1 MAEKKTA
8 KSVKSTKPVRK
19 TKTVKTTKAA
29 KPVKKTK
36 TVKATKTAKPVRT
49 TKTVKTTKPV
59 RTPKTARTTRAVK
72 SVKSVEAIKPV
83 IAPSGTRVTYDVDAY
98 SPPQIAA
105 RLDVVAG
112 VKAKDSPASTFWLGV
127 NAGVF
132 IALGAQFATLVVS
145 DSGLHA
151 GLTAV
156 VGAIVFCLGLIMVVV
171 GGAELF
177 TGNCMVVIGYLDK
190 RITTRRIVNHW
201 SISLIGNFVG
211 SLIVVFLVYKSQQ
224 FPFYDYVVGGKALLI
239 ANKKVNLTFTNAFS
253 KAVLCN
259 AMVCMAVW
267 VCFSARNVADKIMT
281 LIFPIAGFV
290 ASGFEHLVANM
301 YFIPMGIL
309 LKSKPEVV
317 AAAEKM
323 AGKTLDLSNL
333 TWKGFIVINQFPV
346 FLGNVFGGV
355 LLAGVA
361 FWFIYLRPKLNF
373 SFTIKED
380 FKR

>member
-1 MAEKKTA
+1 MAENKTG
-8 KSVKSTKPVRK
+8 
-19 TKTVKTTKAA
+19 
-29 KPVKKTK
+29 K
-36 TVKATKTAKPVRT
+36 TVKATKPVKTAKTVRTSKAVKAAKSVKTKRATRT
-49 TKTVKTTKPV
+49 TKAV
-59 RTPKTARTTRAVK
+59 RSVK
-72 SVKSVEAIKPV
+72 SVKTKDIKAATPAV
-83 IAPSGTRVTYDVDAY
+83 APPTPRVVYDVDAY
-98 SPPQIAA
+98 SPQQIAA
-105 RLDVVAG
+105 RLDAVAA
-112 VKAKDSPASTFWLGV
+112 VKAKDSPAVTFWLGV

-156 VGAIVFCLGLIMVVV
+156 VGAICFCLGLIMVVV

-177 TGNCMVVIGYLDK
+177 TGNCMIFIGYLEK
-190 RITTRRIVNHW
+190 RITTKRICNHW
-201 SISLIGNFVG
+201 NISLIGNFVG
-211 SLIVVFLVYKSQQ
+211 SLIVVAFVYKAHQ
-224 FPFYDYVVGGKALLI
+224 FSFFDYMVGGKALLI
-239 ANKKVNLTFTNAFS
+239 ANKKVNLTFSVAFS

-281 LIFPIAGFV
+281 LVFPIAGFV

-301 YFIPMGIL
+301 YFIPMGII
-309 LKSKPEVV
+309 LKGHPEVV

-333 TWKGFIVINQFPV
+333 TWKGFFVINQFPV
-346 FLGNVFGGV
+346 LLGNVFGGI

-373 SFTIKED
+373 TFTIKED
-380 FKR
+380 FKKD

>member
-1 MAEKKTA
+1 
-8 KSVKSTKPVRK
+8 
-19 TKTVKTTKAA
+19 
-29 KPVKKTK
+29 
-36 TVKATKTAKPVRT
+36 
-49 TKTVKTTKPV
+49 
-59 RTPKTARTTRAVK
+59 
-72 SVKSVEAIKPV
+72 
-83 IAPSGTRVTYDVDAY
+83 
-98 SPPQIAA
+98 
-105 RLDVVAG
+105 
-112 VKAKDSPASTFWLGV
+112 TFLLGV

-132 IALGAQFATLVVS
+132 IALGAQFATLVIS

-177 TGNCMVVIGYLDK
+177 TGNCMIFIGYLDK
-190 RITTRRIVNHW
+190 RITTRRIFDHW
-201 SISLIGNFVG
+201 TISLIGNLVG
-211 SLIVVFLVYKSQQ
+211 SLLVVYFVYKAQQ
-224 FPFYDYVVGGKALLI
+224 FAFYDYMVGGKALLI

-281 LIFPIAGFV
+281 LVFPIAGFV

-301 YFIPMGIL
+301 YFIPMGIF
-309 LKSKPEVV
+309 LKGNPEVV

-355 LLAGVA
+355 VLAGVA

>member
-1 MAEKKTA
+1 MAENKTGKTVKATKSVKAVKTVRTSKAVKTA
-8 KSVKSTKPVRK
+8 KSVKTKKATR
-19 TKTVKTTKAA
+19 TTKA
-29 KPVKKTK
+29 
-36 TVKATKTAKPVRT
+36 VRS
-49 TKTVKTTKPV
+49 
-59 RTPKTARTTRAVK
+59 VK
-72 SVKSVEAIKPV
+72 SVKTKDIKAAIPTVVPKSTKV
-83 IAPSGTRVTYDVDAY
+83 VYDIDAY
-98 SPPQIAA
+98 SPQQIAA
-105 RLDVVAG
+105 RLDAVAA
-112 VKAKDSPASTFWLGV
+112 VKAKDSPAVTFWLGV

-132 IALGAQFATLVVS
+132 IALGAQFATLVIS

-156 VGAIVFCLGLIMVVV
+156 VGAICFCLGLIMVVV

-177 TGNCMVVIGYLDK
+177 TGNCMIFIGYLEK
-190 RITTRRIVNHW
+190 RITTRRIFDHW
-201 SISLIGNFVG
+201 TISLIGNFVG
-211 SLIVVFLVYKSQQ
+211 SLIVVYFVYKAHQ
-224 FPFYDYVVGGKALLI
+224 FSFYDYMVGGKALLI
-239 ANKKVNLTFTNAFS
+239 ANKKVNLTFTAAFS

-281 LIFPIAGFV
+281 LVFPIAGFV

-301 YFIPMGIL
+301 YFIPMGII
-309 LKSKPEVV
+309 LKGQPEVV

-333 TWKGFIVINQFPV
+333 TWKGFFVINQIPV
-346 FLGNVFGGV
+346 FIGNVVGGI

-373 SFTIKED
+373 TFTIKED
-380 FKR
+380 FKKE

>member
-1 MAEKKTA
+1 MAENKTGKTVKAKKT
-8 KSVKSTKPVRK
+8 VKAA
-19 TKTVKTTKAA
+19 KTVKTTKAVKAA
-29 KPVKKTK
+29 KPVKTK
-36 TVKATKTAKPVRT
+36 RATRT
-49 TKTVKTTKPV
+49 TKTARSVKKKEVQAVVPT
-59 RTPKTARTTRAVK
+59 TPKV
-72 SVKSVEAIKPV
+72 V
-83 IAPSGTRVTYDVDAY
+83 YDVDAY
-98 SPPQIAA
+98 SPQKIAA
-105 RLDVVAG
+105 RLDAVAA
-112 VKAKDSPASTFWLGV
+112 VKAKDSPAVTFWLGV

-132 IALGAQFATLVVS
+132 IALGAQFATLVIS

-156 VGAIVFCLGLIMVVV
+156 VGAICFCLGLIMVVV

-177 TGNCMVVIGYLDK
+177 TGNCMIFIGYMEK
-190 RITTRRIVNHW
+190 RITTRRIVDHW
-201 SISLIGNFVG
+201 TISLIGNFVG
-211 SLIVVFLVYKSQQ
+211 SLIVVYFVYKAHQ
-224 FPFYDYVVGGKALLI
+224 FSFYDYMVGGKALLI
-239 ANKKVNLTFTNAFS
+239 ANKKVNLTFSVAFS

-281 LIFPIAGFV
+281 LVFPIAGFV

-301 YFIPMGIL
+301 YFIPMGII

-333 TWKGFIVINQFPV
+333 TWKGFFVINQIPV
-346 FLGNVFGGV
+346 FIGNVLGGV
-355 LLAGVA
+355 LLAGIA

-373 SFTIKED
+373 TFTIKED
-380 FKR
+380 FKKE

>member
-1 MAEKKTA
+1 MAEN
-8 KSVKSTKPVRK
+8 
-19 TKTVKTTKAA
+19 KTVKTVKAA
-29 KPVKKTK
+29 KPVKTAKTIRTSKAVKSAK
-36 TVKATKTAKPVRT
+36 TVKATKPVKTAKTVRT
-49 TKTVKTTKPV
+49 TK
-59 RTPKTARTTRAVK
+59 AVK
-72 SVKSVEAIKPV
+72 SVKTVKTKVIKVAKPAEAPRSPKV
-83 IAPSGTRVTYDVDAY
+83 VYDIDAY
-98 SPPQIAA
+98 SPQQIAA
-105 RLDVVAG
+105 RIDAVAA
-112 VKAKDSPASTFWLGV
+112 VKAKDSPAVTFWLGV

-132 IALGAQFATLVVS
+132 IALGAQFATLVIC

-156 VGAIVFCLGLIMVVV
+156 IAGIVFCLGLILVVV

-177 TGNCMVVIGYLDK
+177 TGNCMIFIGYMEK
-190 RITTRRIVNHW
+190 RITTRRIFDHW
-201 SISLIGNFVG
+201 TISLIGNFVG
-211 SLIVVFLVYKSQQ
+211 SLIVVFFVYKAHQ
-224 FPFYDYVVGGKALLI
+224 FSFYEYMVGGKALLI
-239 ANKKVNLTFTNAFS
+239 ANKKVNLTFPAAFS

-281 LIFPIAGFV
+281 LVFPIAGFV

-301 YFIPMGIL
+301 YFIPMGII
-309 LKSKPEVV
+309 LKGQPEVV

-333 TWKGFIVINQFPV
+333 TWKGFFVINQFPV
-346 FLGNVFGGV
+346 FIGNVVGGI

-373 SFTIKED
+373 TFTIKED
-380 FKR
+380 FKKE

>member
-1 MAEKKTA
+1 MAEKKTG
-8 KSVKSTKPVRK
+8 
-19 TKTVKTTKAA
+19 
-29 KPVKKTK
+29 
-36 TVKATKTAKPVRT
+36 KTA
-49 TKTVKTTKPV
+49 
-59 RTPKTARTTRAVK
+59 KTARTTRAAKPVKTTKTARIKKVAKPVK
-72 SVKSVEAIKPV
+72 STKTVKTAKAVKPV
-83 IAPSGTRVTYDVDAY
+83 RSVKATKPVEIPKKVNTVYDIDAY

-105 RLDVVAG
+105 RIDAVTA
-112 VKAKDSPASTFWLGV
+112 VKAKDSAVNTFLLGV
-127 NAGVF
+127 NAGAF
-132 IALGAQFATLVVS
+132 IALGAQFATLVIS

-151 GLTAV
+151 GLTSV

-177 TGNCMVVIGYLDK
+177 TGNCMIFIGYMEK
-190 RITTRRIVNHW
+190 RIPTKRIFDHW
-201 SISLIGNFVG
+201 TISLIGNFVG
-211 SLIVVFLVYKSQQ
+211 SLLVVFIVYKAHQ
-224 FPFYDYVVGGKALLI
+224 FSFYDYMVGGKALLI

-281 LIFPIAGFV
+281 LVFPIAGFV

-301 YFIPMGIL
+301 YFIPMGII

-333 TWKGFIVINQFPV
+333 TWKGFFVINQIPV
-346 FLGNVFGGV
+346 FIGNVVGGII
-355 LLAGVA
+355 LAGLA
-361 FWFIYLRPKLNF
+361 FWFIYLRPKLSF

-380 FKR
+380 FKKDVIS

>member
-1 MAEKKTA
+1 MAEKKTGKTA
-8 KSVKSTKPVRK
+8 KTAR
-19 TKTVKTTKAA
+19 TTRA
-29 KPVKKTK
+29 
-36 TVKATKTAKPVRT
+36 AKPVRT
-49 TKTVKTTKPV
+49 TKTVRTKKVAKPVKSAKTVKTAKAVKPVKATKPV
-59 RTPKTARTTRAVK
+59 EIPKRANTV
-72 SVKSVEAIKPV
+72 
-83 IAPSGTRVTYDVDAY
+83 YDIDAY

-105 RLDVVAG
+105 RLDAVAG
-112 VKAKDSPASTFWLGV
+112 VKAKDSAVNTFLLGV
-127 NAGVF
+127 NAGAF
-132 IALGAQFATLVVS
+132 IALGAQFATLVIS

-177 TGNCMVVIGYLDK
+177 TGNCMIFIGYLEK
-190 RITTRRIVNHW
+190 RITTRRIFDHW
-201 SISLIGNFVG
+201 TISLIGNFVG
-211 SLIVVFLVYKSQQ
+211 SLLVVFLVYKANQ
-224 FPFYDYVVGGKALLI
+224 FSFYDYMVGGKALLI
-239 ANKKVNLTFTNAFS
+239 ANKKVNLTFTTAFS

-281 LIFPIAGFV
+281 LVFPIAGFV

-301 YFIPMGIL
+301 YFIPMGII
-309 LKSKPEVV
+309 LKGQPEVV

-333 TWKGFIVINQFPV
+333 TWKGFFVINQIPV
-346 FLGNVFGGV
+346 FLGNVFGGIF
-355 LLAGVA
+355 LAGIA

-373 SFTIKED
+373 TFTIKED
-380 FKR
+380 FKKDRIS

>member
-1 MAEKKTA
+1 MAEKKKTS
-8 KSVKSTKPVRK
+8 KSVKATKPVN
-19 TKTVKTTKAA
+19 TAKTVKTTKTE
-29 KPVKKTK
+29 KPVKTKKTVRTIKAEKPVKTK
-36 TVKATKTAKPVRT
+36 KIV
-49 TKTVKTTKPV
+49 
-59 RTPKTARTTRAVK
+59 RTTRAVK
-72 SVKSVEAIKPV
+72 SVKTVKETKLVETPKTTKV
-83 IAPSGTRVTYDVDAY
+83 IYDVDAY

-105 RLDVVAG
+105 RLDAVAG
-112 VKAKDSPASTFWLGV
+112 VKAKDSAANTFLLGV
-127 NAGVF
+127 NAGAF
-132 IALGAQFATLVVS
+132 IALGAQFATLVIS
-145 DSGLHA
+145 DSGLHS

-177 TGNCMVVIGYLDK
+177 TGNCMIFIGYLDK
-190 RITTRRIVNHW
+190 RITTRRIVDHW
-201 SISLIGNFVG
+201 TISLIGNFVG
-211 SLIVVFLVYKSQQ
+211 SLLVVFLVYKAQQ
-224 FPFYDYVVGGKALLI
+224 FSFYDYMVGGKALLI
-239 ANKKVNLTFTNAFS
+239 ANKKVNLTFTSAFS

-281 LIFPIAGFV
+281 LIFPIGGFV

-301 YFIPMGIL
+301 YFIPMGII

-333 TWKGFIVINQFPV
+333 TWKGFFVINQFPV

-355 LLAGVA
+355 ALAGVA

-373 SFTIKED
+373 TFTIKED
-380 FKR
+380 FKKE